1 MHSQVISLSVQKQT
15 LGKGREIVAED
26 RDLPSLFE
34 VLSVRVLGQ
43 APGYGGEYQRVVN

>member
-15 LGKGREIVAED
+15 LCKGREIVAED

-34 VLSVRVLGQ
+34 VLRVRVLGKRQ
-43 APGYGGEYQRVVN
+43 DMAANTSVS